1 MCFCVSVNF
10 YVQYGGYIYFPR
22 SEFSGSSVYIKENK
36 RNRLLWKEPQ
46 SGIQSLETSITMFIQ
61 QDLSFATFSKNVKT
75 NIARNFL
82 KLETRT
88 SQ

>member
-10 YVQYGGYIYFPR
+10 YVQYGEYIYFHGQNFLGP
-22 SEFSGSSVYIKENK
+22 SVYIKENK

-46 SGIQSLETSITMFIQ
+46 SSIQSLETSITMFIQ